1 MSKDYV
7 VVTCISSFRMR
18 YVMHKDDLQK
28 LNPNKV
34 VDPIEWA
41 NDTVAMEQCEDF
53 SQEWM
58 GEYISDAYL
67 VSEEEMLELFDR
79 DNDYLKG
86 WTREQKLNLVRTS
99 LKKKDE
105 YVDQIAK
112 ENPTD
117 LEGRPIGE
125 SYRAGPPK
133 QSNLNQEL
141 FDKLAREAGY

>member
-86 WTREQKLNLVRTS
+86 WTREQKLKLVRTS
-99 LKKKDE
+99 LKT
-105 YVDQIAK
+105 QLAK
-112 ENPTD
+112 ET
-117 LEGRPIGE
+117 PIGE